1 VSVRGV
7 RILLVS
13 NLYPPL
19 HVGGYE
25 QRCAVVARWLAR
37 EHDVTVLT
45 SRRRRRS
52 LETQSDVLRKLPL
65 LPEDWRGTLCAPFA
79 SLYAALFMRRLL
91 RRLRPDL
98 VFVWNASQ
106 IPRAALYAAAEQGP
120 AMAFSVA
127 DPWFAAFVR
136 GDQFLRYLVRPSR
149 ERSSPARERALPSG
163 DRAVS
168 SRERALPSGDRA
180 VSSRERALPSH
191 ERAVQ
196 CAWAWVARLVNR
208 LPGLRID
215 PTAVHTAAIV
225 WNSQA
230 LRGMAPAPD
239 NIVPVLE
246 RVIHPATDHE
256 QLLKSVEHVPAPSP
270 TIAYVG
276 RIENQKA
283 PDVAVRA
290 VALLRESHGIDARL
304 VIVGSGDVAMVRDLQ
319 LLAAA
324 LGLGDRVQLLGQVSP
339 SEVAKVLAG
348 ADALVVPSRWQ
359 EPFGLVCLEGALAR
373 VPIVASVSGGM
384 PEMLESEREALFF
397 PIDDVGA
404 CAAALARTLT
414 DEVGTRQ
421 RVRAAFERAASYSMQ
436 RHNAAYEAFVSDA
449 VQAAQRAVE
458 SLQPRLS

>member
-1 VSVRGV
+1 M
-7 RILLVS
+7 RILLIS

-37 EHDVTVLT
+37 EHEVVVLT
-45 SRRRRRS
+45 SRHRRRS
-52 LETQSDVLRKLPL
+52 LAPQSEVLRKLPL

-79 SLYAALFMRRLL
+79 SLYAVLFVRRLL

-106 IPRAALYAAAEQGP
+106 IPRAALCAAAEQGP

-127 DPWFAAFVR
+127 DPWFAAFVG
-136 GDQFLRYLVRPSR
+136 GDQFLRYLARPSR
-149 ERSSPARERALPSG
+149 KRPLPT
-163 DRAVS
+163 R
-168 SRERALPSGDRA
+168 
-180 VSSRERALPSH
+180 

-196 CAWAWVARLVNR
+196 RAWAWVARLVNR

-215 PTAVHTAAIV
+215 PTAVHPAAIV

-230 LRGMAPAPD
+230 LRGMAPAPA
-239 NIVPVLE
+239 NVVPVLE

-256 QLLKSVEHVPAPSP
+256 QLLMNVERVPAPCP

-276 RIENQKA
+276 RIESQKA

-290 VALLRESHGIDARL
+290 VALLRESHGIEARL
-304 VIVGSGDVAMVRDLQ
+304 VIAGSGDAAMVRDLQ
-319 LLAAA
+319 RLAVV
-324 LGLGDRVQLLGQVSP
+324 LGLGDRVQLRGRVSP
-339 SEVAKVLAG
+339 SEVAQMLAG

-373 VPIVASVSGGM
+373 VPIVASLSGGM

-397 PIDDVGA
+397 PIDDVEA

-414 DEVGTRQ
+414 DQPGTKE

-449 VQAAQRAVE
+449 VPAVERAVE
-458 SLQPRLS
+458 SPPRSS